1 MTVDGHVDVKC
12 ALLVGDGQVGASG
25 CVGVLGWVVHG
36 GRENDRRG
44 RRLPPESDTEND
56 KEMTRKMTPDRP

>member
-1 MTVDGHVDVKC
+1 MTVERHVDVKHVV
-12 ALLVGDGQVGASG
+12 LVGHRLVGEASLAGPVG
-25 CVGVLGWVVHG
+25 CVVHG